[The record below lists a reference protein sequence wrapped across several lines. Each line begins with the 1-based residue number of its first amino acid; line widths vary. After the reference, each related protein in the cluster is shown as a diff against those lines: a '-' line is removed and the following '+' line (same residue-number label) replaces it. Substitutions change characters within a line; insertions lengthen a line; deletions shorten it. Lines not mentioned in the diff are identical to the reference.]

1 MIKNDFLQKNSQ
13 YLVFFYFV
21 LVFFLCWSNIGD
33 YGATLDDYIYYING
47 ENTYLY
53 VKQVF
58 LSLFDNQIKLTSYRS
73 SLNEFPVFYEL
84 FLVFICDLLNIN
96 DFNEIFLTAH
106 RVNFL
111 FFFSSLLVFFQLM
124 KKRFENVF
132 AALLGITFLILS
144 PRIFAESFYNSRDI
158 FFMGLFIFYL
168 NSLFNFLNNKNLKNL
183 ILFSFFTAL
192 LLNAKILGLIPIGLF
207 CLLYIYNFTN
217 TKKKIY
223 GEKLNIFLFIIFC
236 CIFIYISWPFLWD
249 NPLKNLFLALKG
261 MLEAHEEIILINY
274 YFGKYIPSDMMPWH
288 YRLVWF
294 FITTPVIILFLF
306 IFGFV
311 VISKKLLILSKQSL
325 NNEFEFKN
333 NDFFDIFLIL
343 TFLLSFFVVLEFNIS
358 KFGGWRHLYYLYPIT
373 IYFSVYF
380 AYVLLKK
387 YSNIYK
393 YLILA
398 LISLNLSYNFY
409 WSIKNHPHQYVF
421 FNLISKN
428 YALKNFDLDWWGV
441 SHKYSLEYILE
452 NVKEEKIKIF
462 AEGFTTLRDSYLH
475 LSKKDKKRI
484 ILTDYENADYII
496 DSKMK
501 RVRVNR
507 NIGENSN
514 FKLIHELIIDGQ
526 PLNAIYKRL

>member
-217 TKKKIY
+217 TKKKNLW
-223 GEKLNIFLFIIFC
+223 GE
-236 CIFIYISWPFLWD
+236 
-249 NPLKNLFLALKG
+249 A
-261 MLEAHEEIILINY
+261 
-274 YFGKYIPSDMMPWH
+274 
-288 YRLVWF
+288 
-294 FITTPVIILFLF
+294 
-306 IFGFV
+306 
-311 VISKKLLILSKQSL
+311 
-325 NNEFEFKN
+325 
-333 NDFFDIFLIL
+333 
-343 TFLLSFFVVLEFNIS
+343 
-358 KFGGWRHLYYLYPIT
+358 
-373 IYFSVYF
+373 
-380 AYVLLKK
+380 
-387 YSNIYK
+387 
-393 YLILA
+393 
-398 LISLNLSYNFY
+398 
-409 WSIKNHPHQYVF
+409 
-421 FNLISKN
+421 
-428 YALKNFDLDWWGV
+428 
-441 SHKYSLEYILE
+441 
-452 NVKEEKIKIF
+452 
-462 AEGFTTLRDSYLH
+462 
-475 LSKKDKKRI
+475 
-484 ILTDYENADYII
+484 
-496 DSKMK
+496 
-501 RVRVNR
+501 
-507 NIGENSN
+507 
-514 FKLIHELIIDGQ
+514 
-526 PLNAIYKRL
+526 